1 MCGGNGFALVGWVV
15 DGIGERR
22 KVCFA
27 GSEDDFELWR
37 WFVRR
42 FCSMPF
48 DDSSLN
54 AKTVGLVLGLSPG
67 LGLG

>member
-1 MCGGNGFALVGWVV
+1 MWGERVWVEV
-15 DGIGERR
+15 VRGERR
-22 KVCFA
+22 RVWFA
-27 GSEDDFELWR
+27 GSEDDFELWW

-54 AKTVGLVLGLSPG
+54 AKTIGLVLGLSRG

>member
-1 MCGGNGFALVGWVV
+1 MCGGGLGGGVVG
-15 DGIGERR
+15 GIGERR
-22 KVCFA
+22 RVGCA
-27 GSEDDFELWR
+27 GSEVGVGLWW

-54 AKTVGLVLGLSPG
+54 AKTIGLVLGLSPG